1 MSGAMANTL
10 FVRGT
15 AQFGRPD
22 IGSIISE
29 VGIGPPGTGD
39 DFNGV
44 ASVLERSI
52 EKRENGNIP
61 RMSDTGPRR

>member
-15 AQFGRPD
+15 ARFGRPD

-29 VGIGPPGTGD
+29 VGIGRPGTGD
-39 DFNGV
+39 DFNGAKV
-44 ASVLERSI
+44 SHIRCARKLTRCE
-52 EKRENGNIP
+52 
-61 RMSDTGPRR
+61 